1 MEISLTDIPR
11 LLLTVA
17 VRRMPVERREW
28 GEAMLAELAQLQ
40 NKSTRWRFALGC
52 ARVALF
58 PPRHVVLLQTIM
70 NRKMEGIVTILG
82 SAALIS
88 LILVL
93 PFERGGDWLA
103 RAHAIY
109 GLVFLLIPVFVYA
122 DLALLAAVV
131 WEVAGR
137 ASGRQPWLR
146 APAFLRRW
154 GRLAV
159 EVSFGLINP
168 VLYLAILNPALPNLS
183 FPGLLPDAHWWSAP
197 LTVSAWILLTTFWTL
212 RIFGAS
218 LDPRSRAVRVG
229 ARALLMASLAC
240 LLLYTVKD
248 AWLLGDIPVGTDW
261 GYAPQ
266 LALAL
271 MFLRLCPLYLIPA
284 VLLWDYLR
292 STSTPAWEA
301 GQAAGKRHDLF
312 LLPNRASRV
321 AVATV
326 ACVMLVTSA
335 LAMSRRSEASVR
347 ELVIDHRELI
357 RASAAR
363 YDVDPRLIASIV
375 YVTHR
380 DQLSPFRDAS
390 ERLIISAW
398 AKNMRRELGT
408 GPPDNIEDLGTDENP
423 LLNRALDISVG
434 LAQIKPR
441 TAQTASVLATGR
453 TPGDLPKPAFF
464 SYRDV
469 EPVGDEWT
477 PMVNRQTPLIAPIP
491 VPAERHVVAG
501 ALLDTQSNLE
511 MCALILALYQNQ
523 WEATNRDW
531 SIRERPD
538 ILATLYQIGF
548 ARSKPHGSPRSNA
561 FGSRVRQVYE
571 QPWLGELFDATPCPQ
586 K

>member
-1 MEISLTDIPR
+1 MGISLADIPR

-17 VRRMPVERREW
+17 VRRMPAERREW

-40 NKSTRWRFALGC
+40 NTSTRWRFALGC
-52 ARVALF
+52 SRVAMF
-58 PPRHVVLLQTIM
+58 PPRRGGLLQTIM
-70 NRKMEGIVTILG
+70 NHKMEGVITVLG

-88 LILVL
+88 FILVI
-93 PFERGGDWLA
+93 PFEHGGAWLA
-103 RAHAIY
+103 RAYFVY
-109 GLVFLLIPVFVYA
+109 GLVFLLIPMVFFA

-131 WEVAGR
+131 WAVAGR
-137 ASGRQPWLR
+137 ALGREPWSR
-146 APAFLRRW
+146 APTFLRRW

-159 EVSFGLINP
+159 EIAFGLVNP
-168 VLYLAILNPALPNLS
+168 VIYLAVLNTALPDLS
-183 FPGLLPDAHWWSAP
+183 FPGLLPDSHWWSAS
-197 LTVSAWILLTTFWTL
+197 LTFIAWILLTAFWTL
-212 RIFGAS
+212 RVFGAA
-218 LDPRSRAVRVG
+218 LDPRSRAARIGV
-229 ARALLMASLAC
+229 RALLLASLAC
-240 LLLYTVKD
+240 LLIYIVKD
-248 AWLLGDIPVGTDW
+248 AWLLNDIRVGTDEPT
-261 GYAPQ
+261 G
-266 LALAL
+266 LRFAL
-271 MFLRLCPLYLIPA
+271 MVLRLSPLYLIPA
-284 VLLWDYLR
+284 VLMVDYLR
-292 STSTPAWEA
+292 STEAPAW
-301 GQAAGKRHDLF
+301 QAAQEGGKRHSLF
-312 LLPNRASRV
+312 LLPNRAARV
-321 AVATV
+321 AVAIV
-326 ACVMLVTSA
+326 ACVMLVTFA
-335 LAMSRRSEASVR
+335 LAARRQSEASVR
-347 ELVIDHRELI
+347 KLVSDHRESI
-357 RASAAR
+357 RAAAAR

-380 DQLSPFRDAS
+380 DQLSPFRDAL

-398 AKNMRRELGT
+398 ARKTRGEFGVGT
-408 GPPDNIEDLGTDENP
+408 PDKIEERGTDENP

-453 TPGDLPKPAFF
+453 TPDDLPKPEFF

-469 EPVGDEWT
+469 EPIGDGWT
-477 PMVNRQTPLIAPIP
+477 VAVTAQPPLTSPIP

-548 ARSKPHGSPRSNA
+548 ALSKPHGAPQSNA

-571 QPWLGELFDATPCPQ
+571 QPWLGELFDATPRPQ